1 MVSRKLSGVSGI
13 VLKSDVF
20 AASDF
25 ASRGSGGYCHLFNR
39 DTFKSWFGR
48 EYVTGTDVVL
58 AMNGDFIAC
67 PSCVVGTSMNG
78 QFLDLMVSPKPS
90 VPIRITYAVIAG
102 A

>member
-1 MVSRKLSGVSGI
+1 MVSRKLSGVSGF

-20 AASDF
+20 AVSAF
-25 ASRGSGGYCHLFNR
+25 ASHGSGGYCHLFNN

-48 EYVTGTDVVL
+48 DFITGTDVVL
-58 AMNGDFIAC
+58 AVNGDFLAC
-67 PSCVVGTSMNG
+67 TSQVVGTSMNG
-78 QFLDLMVSPKPS
+78 QFLDLMVSPKPN